1 MKSAD
6 MKIVL
11 LVLYAA
17 TRMAEHILNWGRGG
31 GAYKRGPETL
41 TCRVI
46 CKIII
51 LCIFGLKGV
60 GVTPQA
66 PRLRHP

>member
-1 MKSAD
+1 
-6 MKIVL
+6 MKIFFFVFD
-11 LVLYAA
+11 VEKKGGGGIFY
-17 TRMAEHILNWGRGG
+17 WGGG
-31 GAYKRGPETL
+31 GAYNRGPEAL